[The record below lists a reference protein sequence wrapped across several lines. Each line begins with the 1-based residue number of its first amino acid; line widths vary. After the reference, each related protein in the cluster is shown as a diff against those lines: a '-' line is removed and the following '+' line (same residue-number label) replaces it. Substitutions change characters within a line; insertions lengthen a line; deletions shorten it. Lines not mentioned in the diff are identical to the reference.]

1 MRAGGRGPEMA
12 AVPVSLDALASGGF
26 TKLLGPSR
34 LLPPSF
40 PCPDAVT
47 LFLDLVSCQP
57 CSLSWSSFV
66 LACRPGEILTGGVI
80 WFCFPTPD
88 QPSPLPLLSYASLD
102 PITEFC
108 LVFVSFHDI
117 RASSPTPILSD
128 AGSGVCMMNSTWRDE
143 QHPSFFRFIASFLS
157 ANSYRLSFLPIS
169 PDFIFNNGGLSV
181 AFIFETTWDPDK
193 ASVVFS
199 RVERLKT
206 QFRLLYVVIGVPTRE
221 QNDSFNRL
229 YFKYGVELGRP
240 TFVPVRDPE
249 MGFEKIV
256 KIAHARGVCKRQDA
270 VGMMRSERERAV
282 QGMDVFL
289 GVVTSIPGIDDHDA
303 NAVNA
308 HVLLGQKIIK
318 KQNKLYTP

>member
-1 MRAGGRGPEMA
+1 
-12 AVPVSLDALASGGF
+12 
-26 TKLLGPSR
+26 
-34 LLPPSF
+34 
-40 PCPDAVT
+40 
-47 LFLDLVSCQP
+47 
-57 CSLSWSSFV
+57 
-66 LACRPGEILTGGVI
+66 
-80 WFCFPTPD
+80 
-88 QPSPLPLLSYASLD
+88 
-102 PITEFC
+102 
-108 LVFVSFHDI
+108 
-117 RASSPTPILSD
+117 PTPILSD

-303 NAVNA
+303 NALVQSIGSIEA
-308 HVLLGQKIIK
+308 ISKASKSSILETTDLSVDKAERIVRFFRDPKYYLGP
-318 KQNKLYTP
+318 KLD